1 MTQIQRIPAQNR
13 PTTCSILHLGLGGF
27 HRAHQAMYLQQC
39 INAGQT
45 DWGIASANLRSNHS
59 LVTRLREHEH
69 RYYIAENQDSQ
80 HMQLREITAIG
91 QTLYAGAHAGQAG
104 IPDDRRALLDRIADP
119 ATRIITLTITEKGY
133 CLIASSGELDTHNE
147 LIQAD
152 LAKPQQPQSAP
163 GLLVAGLAQRR
174 QAGAGGI
181 TILSCDNMP
190 DNGQR
195 CRNAVLGMA
204 RAQQAPEL
212 ADWIEQQVRFP
223 CSMVDRIVPG
233 MTEAEHQRLADLGVT
248 DPNAVV
254 CEAFAQWVI
263 EDDFAAGRPD
273 WEDFGVAMVA
283 DVTPF
288 ETMKLRLLNGSH
300 SLLAYLGS
308 LAGITTV
315 AEAVARA
322 DICQLLRDY
331 MQTEAAPTLN
341 MPAGTDL
348 TAYRESLLQR
358 FGNDSLAHQ
367 LQQIATDGS
376 QKIAQRWLS
385 GALIQ
390 LDNNGPIDC
399 VALGVAGWIRYM
411 AGQDLQGQ
419 RYDINDPRADE
430 LAQRYRDYQ
439 DDSQALIRAFL
450 ADEAIFDARLAQSRR
465 FVEAVQHAYQTLT
478 DHGLA
483 AAIAAL
489 PNQ

>member
-1 MTQIQRIPAQNR
+1 MTQIQTISAQQR
-13 PTTCSILHLGLGGF
+13 PTACRIVHLGLGGF

-59 LVTRLREHEH
+59 LVTSLREHEH
-69 RYYIAENQDSQ
+69 RYHIAENQDSQ

-91 QTLYAGAHAGQAG
+91 QTLYAGAHAGQDG
-104 IPDDRRALLDRIADP
+104 IPDDHQALLDRIADP
-119 ATRIITLTITEKGY
+119 ATRIVTLTITEKGY
-133 CLIASSGELDTHNE
+133 CLIPSSGELDTDNE
-147 LIQAD
+147 LIRAD
-152 LAKPQQPQSAP
+152 MAQPQQPQSAP
-163 GLLVAGLAQRR
+163 GMLVAALEQRR
-174 QAGAGGI
+174 QAGGGGI

-212 ADWIEQQVRFP
+212 AEWIRQHVHFP

-233 MTEAEHQRLADLGVT
+233 MSTTEHQRLAELEIT
-248 DPNAVV
+248 DPNTVV

-273 WEDFGVAMVA
+273 WEPFGVEMVA

-288 ETMKLRLLNGSH
+288 ETMKLRMLNGSH

-308 LAGITTV
+308 LAGIETV
-315 AEAVARA
+315 AEAVARD
-322 DICQLLRDY
+322 DIRQLLHTY
-331 MQTEAAPTLN
+331 MRAEAAPTLA

-348 TAYRESLLQR
+348 DAYRESLLQR

-390 LDNNGPIDC
+390 LEQDGPIDC

-411 AGQDLQGQ
+411 AGRDLQG
-419 RYDINDPRADE
+419 RTHDIHDPRADE
-430 LAQRYRDYQ
+430 LAQRYRDHQ
-439 DDSQALIRAFL
+439 GNTAALIRAFL
-450 ADEAIFDARLAQSRR
+450 EDDSIFEAGLAQSSR
-465 FVEAVQHAYQTLT
+465 FIAAVQQAYQTLI

-489 PNQ
+489 PDT